1 MMARDVLAETN
12 LTRFLVLADFLVPA
26 YGAMPSFSSVV
37 PPEAIRASLNFR
49 PDVHEA
55 FARGL
60 ADCTE
65 SRTPEANLDAL
76 SQADREAF
84 DAISLIVAGTY
95 YMQPAV
101 RAAIHYPGQ
110 ENVSYDAMATPLYL
124 LDGSLGEVIARGR
137 KYKPTPGLED
147 R

>member
-1 MMARDVLAETN
+1 MIPDVLDEP
-12 LTRFLVLADFLVPA
+12 LLGRFLAVADFLVPA
-26 YGAMPSFSSVV
+26 YREMPAFSAVAS
-37 PPEAIRASLNFR
+37 PEAIRVSLNFR
-49 PDVHEA
+49 PDVQEA
-55 FARGL
+55 FARGV
-60 ADCTE
+60 AACTVE
-65 SRTPEANLDAL
+65 QTPEQNLEAL

-84 DAISLIVAGTY
+84 DAITLIVAGTY

-110 ENVSYDAMATPLYL
+110 ENVPYDPHATPPYL
-124 LDGSLGEVIARGR
+124 LDGSLGAVIARGR